1 MHVSN
6 LIRTWEIERSGFFPS
21 VTSLGK
27 KKSWMLCVVN
37 D

>member
-27 KKSWMLCVVN
+27 KKILDVMRCQ
-37 D
+37 